1 MVELYRHNKSRTFLW
16 GIKKVQNKAKKMS
29 ISNGVK
35 KITEAQKIILENISP
50 VGTEQVP
57 ILKNLGRTIAKDI
70 YSKDNI
76 PPFDNSAMDGFALRS
91 FDTKSATKNNPV
103 SLKIIEDL
111 PAGYLPQHKVNKGE
125 AIRIMTG
132 AILPKGANCVVM
144 VEETQETGKKGQ
156 KAGLVK
162 IFRAIKSAQNIR
174 RKGEDVKKGELT
186 IKKGT
191 LLRPQELGMLA
202 ALGVA
207 RVTVFRRPRVAILS
221 TGDELVDIRKTLTPG
236 KIRNSNTY
244 ALYGQVLRSGAIPVN
259 LGMAKD
265 RPREIREKI
274 KRGLKQDML
283 IVSAGVSVGYYDV
296 VKEVLKDLGV
306 KIKLWRVAMR
316 PGKPLAF
323 GMIKQVP
330 VFGLPGN
337 PVSSMVT
344 FEQFVR
350 PAIAKMS
357 GRDNFTRLEVNA
369 VTKREIKKKKGFRYF
384 LRGQLEQK
392 NGRFLVIPATHQGSG
407 ILSSLVL
414 ANCLIVI
421 PEGVTEVKKGETVT
435 VQVLD

>member
-1 MVELYRHNKSRTFLW
+1 MVHPDRKNKI
-16 GIKKVQNKAKKMS
+16 GISGIADSGGKGKFG
-29 ISNGVK
+29 ISTGVK
-35 KITEAQKIILENISP
+35 IAEAQKIILENISP

-57 ILKNLGRTIAKDI
+57 ILKSLGRTIAKNI

-91 FDTKSATKNNPV
+91 VDTNSATNTNPV
-103 SLKIIEDL
+103 TLKIIEDL
-111 PAGYLPQHKVNKGE
+111 PAGYLPHRKIKKGE

-132 AILPKGANCVVM
+132 AIIPKGANCVVM
-144 VEETQETGKKGQ
+144 VEETQETEQIEQ
-156 KAGLVK
+156 KTESVK
-162 IFRAIKSAQNIR
+162 IFRAVKSGENIR
-174 RKGEDVKKGELT
+174 RRGEDVKKGELI
-186 IKKGT
+186 IKEGT

-207 RVTVFRRPRVAILS
+207 RVTVFHRPRVAILS
-221 TGDELVDIRKTLTPG
+221 TGDELVDVRKTLTPG

-244 ALYGQVLRSGAIPVN
+244 ALYGQLLRSGAIPVN

-265 RPREIREKI
+265 RPREISEKI
-274 KRGLKQDML
+274 KRGLKADML

-323 GMIKQVP
+323 GMIKRVP

-357 GRDNFTRLEVNA
+357 GRGNFTRLEVNA
-369 VTKREIKKKKGFRYF
+369 VIKREIKKKKGFRYF
-384 LRGQLEQK
+384 LRGKLEQK
-392 NGRFLVIPATHQGSG
+392 NGRFSVTPATYQGSG
-407 ILSSLVL
+407 ILSSMVL

-421 PEGVTEVKKGETVT
+421 PEGVTEVKKGQIVK
-435 VQVLD
+435 VQLLS